1 MLRRH
6 SAKSKSDLHRR
17 KSTTSV
23 RSVHLE
29 HIDASVA
36 QRDAQTAAMEA
47 FSRAQ
52 DRRSATRA
60 LFPPQ
65 PVPANKENTSP
76 AGLSRVGSTSSLRS
90 GHGRPGIERRQSV
103 RFVGPGSGLQT
114 RASRISMRTA
124 ATEQP
129 ETPACRPI
137 HRSQSTQSISYMP
150 RSVLRNSGNLLPP
163 DRTSS
168 VGKTT
173 MTPKA
178 AKTGLSHAHLQALT
192 PDYEKYTPEDDIASM
207 PSSYRRVRKTR
218 SMLTTRASMRRS
230 VNENAVGDRGPS
242 PHSTGIA
249 AQCKQIAA
257 GTLLPRYSFTKRR
270 DSNVSPATPK
280 LRAPKSMSFLKS
292 RRNRSDRQSSID
304 SPSGDISPIVDAQ
317 ETSSRS
323 RILPRPPKLFGTK
336 SEGPQREMAKTLR
349 GSSEDFELP
358 ASGTGIGMGR
368 SRSGSLRNR
377 ARKVS
382 TSLRSRFKSLFINKT
397 EEEAVLPAQ
406 QIEARR
412 THVSEVLDENPWVAF
427 VPEHDHYRE
436 RSSLS
441 RVSTRVPSLH
451 AIPSQERLH
460 SRRASIDSGTSAA
473 GQASDERS
481 RVTSWASTD
490 TNTVIAHRPQES
502 TEEWEKQR
510 LSIINE
516 HGIQHPSPSLGIPVI
531 GLQTITSQEE
541 LVPPMTLQGPPARAT
556 VDSQRVYSALMKKMN
571 ETQQLAA
578 LVEQQ
583 RKSSDGSDPFRTL
596 SPSSSIGSGDSSD
609 TVASAQGQA
618 PGRQLSVS
626 SRDVGKYP
634 SRERPASGRESSLNN
649 EITQSSAD
657 DYRSPS
663 PPIHL
668 TPKGGGRVAARTIT
682 DRGSAF
688 FGSPTSHLFRTTSP
702 FRRTL
707 GEAMR
712 AERGQVLCEERS
724 GLAVETKPLSSKPD
738 PVAKVAYSESNYS
751 SDTLIHQMDMRQGDH
766 VVQHPNVLDSRGE
779 ASVFEDTP
787 TYRPTGERHVSTAS
801 SIGWKTWLSA
811 DIAKLEP
818 SPTRVSGQS
827 PEVEYRVPTMPRSLG
842 HGHVREAAQTGSCE
856 EDEDNAKPPVRMPT
870 SSATPLSAVDSNVVK
885 LSPQQRSVMRT
896 TTPPA
901 AGLHNEEVPTP
912 LEYDALTSFRGD
924 DASNRFCKDA
934 ARSPA
939 LPSEKMRLTGDRKFT
954 TQPETPVR
962 GNALRQS
969 RSLAGLKSIGQGRIR
984 ESQTGS
990 PQPPAS
996 STVRLMRKSASKM
1009 ALNPATA
1016 ASSPGFTGVFER
1028 QFGSVARHL
1037 DSQPAEKENQA
1048 PHHGGTQK
1056 QSPNTKGQFR
1066 GSKAM
1071 VDLFL
1076 SSRRRQEARGG
1087 DATAYV

>member
-52 DRRSATRA
+52 DRQSATRA

-65 PVPANKENTSP
+65 PASANKENTSP
-76 AGLSRVGSTSSLRS
+76 TGLSRIGSTSSLHS

-103 RFVGPGSGLQT
+103 RFVGPESGLQT
-114 RASRISMRTA
+114 RASRISMRA
-124 ATEQP
+124 AVPEQP

-168 VGKTT
+168 VGKTI

-178 AKTGLSHAHLQALT
+178 AKTGLSHAQLQALT
-192 PDYEKYTPEDDIASM
+192 PDYEKYTPEDDVASM
-207 PSSYRRVRKTR
+207 PSSYRHVRKTR
-218 SMLTTRASMRRS
+218 SMLTTRTSMRRS
-230 VNENAVGDRGPS
+230 INENAVGDLGPS
-242 PHSTGIA
+242 PHSTGIVT
-249 AQCKQIAA
+249 QYKQIAA

-270 DSNVSPATPK
+270 DRNATPATPK
-280 LRAPKSMSFLKS
+280 LRAPKSMSFLKP
-292 RRNRSDRQSSID
+292 RRNRSDKQSSID
-304 SPSGDISPIVDAQ
+304 SPGDISPIVDAQ

-323 RILPRPPKLFGTK
+323 RILPKPPKLFGTK
-336 SEGPQREMAKTLR
+336 SEEPQREMAKTLR
-349 GSSEDFELP
+349 GSSANFELP
-358 ASGTGIGMGR
+358 ASGTAINLGR

-382 TSLRSRFKSLFINKT
+382 TSLRSRFRSLFMNKT

-427 VPEHDHYRE
+427 VPEHDHCRE

-460 SRRASIDSGTSAA
+460 SRRASIESGKSAA

-510 LSIINE
+510 LSVINE
-516 HGIQHPSPSLGIPVI
+516 HGIQNPSPSLGLPVI

-541 LVPPMTLQGPPARAT
+541 LVPPMTLHGPPPRAT

-571 ETQQLAA
+571 ETQQLAG

-609 TVASAQGQA
+609 TVASDQGQSH
-618 PGRQLSVS
+618 GRRPSMSGKDVEKCLS
-626 SRDVGKYP
+626 RA
-634 SRERPASGRESSLNN
+634 RPASGRKSLLNN
-649 EITQSSAD
+649 EITQTGAD
-657 DYRSPS
+657 DYRSLS

-668 TPKGGGRVAARTIT
+668 TPKGGGRVAPSTIT

-707 GEAMR
+707 REAMR
-712 AERGQVLCEERS
+712 AERGQVACDETS
-724 GLAVETKPLSSKPD
+724 GPTVETIALASKPD
-738 PVAKVAYSESNYS
+738 PAAKVAYSESNYS
-751 SDTLIHQMDMRQGDH
+751 SDTLIHQTDMRQGDH
-766 VVQHPNVLDSRGE
+766 GAHDPNVLGSRGE

-827 PEVEYRVPTMPRSLG
+827 PEVEYRIPTMPRSLG
-842 HGHVREAAQTGSCE
+842 HGHVREAAQTGRCE
-856 EDEDNAKPPVRMPT
+856 EDGDNAKPPVRMPT
-870 SSATPLSAVDSNVVK
+870 RSTMPLSAVESNVVK
-885 LSPQQRSVMRT
+885 LSPQQRSVMRA

-901 AGLHNEEVPTP
+901 ADLHKEQVPTP
-912 LEYDALTSFRGD
+912 SEYNALTSFRD
-924 DASNRFCKDA
+924 DDTSNKFYKDGM
-934 ARSPA
+934 RSTAFP
-939 LPSEKMRLTGDRKFT
+939 LEKMRLTGDSRFT
-954 TQPETPVR
+954 TQPQTPVR
-962 GNALRQS
+962 GSALRQS
-969 RSLAGLKSIGQGRIR
+969 KSLAGLKSIGQGRIR
-984 ESQTGS
+984 EPQTGS

-996 STVRLMRKSASKM
+996 STVRLMRKSASKL

-1028 QFGSVARHL
+1028 QFGSIGQHL
-1037 DSQPAEKENQA
+1037 DSQLAEKENQA
-1048 PHHGGTQK
+1048 PHHGGAQK

-1076 SSRRRQEARGG
+1076 SSRRRQEASGG